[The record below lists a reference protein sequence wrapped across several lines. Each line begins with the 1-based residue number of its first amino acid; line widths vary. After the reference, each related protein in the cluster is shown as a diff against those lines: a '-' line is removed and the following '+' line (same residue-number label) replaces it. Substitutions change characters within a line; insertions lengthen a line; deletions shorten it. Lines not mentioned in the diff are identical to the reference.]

1 MITTDDDEIFILM
14 WFTLISDTESFVDR
28 LFTAVRERTYIPSA
42 GNQPEDD
49 GADVINDVTDQNE

>member
-28 LFTAVRERTYIPSA
+28 LFTAVRERTYIPAA
-42 GNQPEDD
+42 GNQPDD
-49 GADVINDVTDQNE
+49 HGADVNNDVTDQNE